1 MTRRVA
7 SLLLLLTAII
17 WGLSFVAQDVSADL
31 IGPFT
36 FNASRFYIGALAL
49 LPFIL
54 YKRRGKVVS
63 KEQNKKTLKGG
74 LCCGIALAVA
84 SVLQQA
90 GVATT
95 GAGKAGFI
103 TSLYNIFVP
112 LFLLFMGR
120 KIDKKIWLYALLAV
134 VGMYLLCIKEG
145 FRVESGDY
153 LVLSCAV
160 FFAIHI
166 LIIDHFSKDVDGVEM
181 SAMQFLTAAIICT
194 FGALIGEKIILSDL
208 VKAAVP
214 VLYAGIFSC
223 GIAYTLQVVAQKYVH
238 PAAATLILSLESV
251 VSVLAGWLI
260 LGAALNARELLG
272 CAIVFIAVILSQLS
286 TQKST

>member
-1 MTRRVA
+1 MTKRVA

-49 LPFIL
+49 LPFIF
-54 YKRRGKVVS
+54 YKRRGKAVS
-63 KEQNKKTLKGG
+63 KEQNRRTLKGG

-120 KIDKKIWLYALLAV
+120 KIDKKIWLYAFLAV

-208 VKAAVP
+208 IKAAVP

-260 LGAALNARELLG
+260 LAAALNARELLG